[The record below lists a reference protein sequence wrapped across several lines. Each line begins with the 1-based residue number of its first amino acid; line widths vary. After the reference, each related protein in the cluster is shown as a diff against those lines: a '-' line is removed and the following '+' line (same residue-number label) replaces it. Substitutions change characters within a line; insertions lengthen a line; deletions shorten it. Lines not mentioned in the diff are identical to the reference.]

1 MLKVNKLKMELDK
14 KIILHDINFEVA
26 EGDWLMICGPNGSG
40 KTSLIKALSG
50 QNPYTGEIEIY
61 GSNLRLLKSNQ
72 KAMIF
77 GVLDQHPGSDFD
89 FTVEELVRMGRYPHL
104 KGWFKSWTDID
115 QEVLERVLLQTNLYQ
130 KRKRSVQSLSGGERQ
145 RAYLAQLF
153 LQDPKLLILDEPSNH
168 LDLIYEQNLFR
179 TLKEWLQQPGRSIIT
194 VMHDLSLAKKYGNR
208 ALLLKEGHQV
218 VFNDVSK
225 ALSSE
230 KLNSSY
236 QMDIASYLKEKYQQ
250 WQ

>member
-1 MLKVNKLKMELDK
+1 MLKVKSLKMELDK
-14 KIILHDINFEVA
+14 KMILHDINFEVV

-50 QNPYTGEIEIY
+50 QNAYTGEIEINA
-61 GSNLRLLKSNQ
+61 SKLHLLKTKQ
-72 KAMIF
+72 KAMLF

-89 FTVEELVRMGRYPHL
+89 FTVEELVRIGRYPHL
-104 KGWFKSWTDID
+104 KGWFKSWTAAD
-115 QEVLERVLLQTNLYQ
+115 QEALETVLRQTNLWQ
-130 KRKRSVQSLSGGERQ
+130 KRNRSVQSLSGGERQ

-168 LDLIYEQNLFR
+168 LDLIYEQDLFR
-179 TLKEWLQQPGRSIIT
+179 TLKEWLQQPERAIIT

-208 ALLLKEGHQV
+208 ALLLKEGHQIT
-218 VFNDVSK
+218 FNEIGK